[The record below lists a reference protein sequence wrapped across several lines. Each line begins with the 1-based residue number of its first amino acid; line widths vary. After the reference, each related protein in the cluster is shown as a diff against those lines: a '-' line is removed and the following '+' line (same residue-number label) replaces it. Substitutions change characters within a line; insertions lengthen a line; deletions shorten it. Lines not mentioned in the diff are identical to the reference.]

1 MSWSRII
8 RLLLAAALLTVLAGC
23 SAVKLAYN
31 NLPDLGY
38 WWVDGYADL
47 NEPQSLLLR
56 GELAR
61 LHDWHRK
68 TELPRIADLL
78 RQIQQV
84 APADTS
90 AEQICRLFADIRA
103 RFDAVAV
110 QALAQPGTLALA
122 TRLTPAQ
129 FKHLEARF
137 AKGNQ
142 EWRREWASRDRAV
155 RVAKRVETEL
165 DRAEQFYGT
174 LDEQQRQLLQDA
186 VNRSAFD
193 PQRVFAE
200 RVRRQQDMLE
210 TLRSVAG
217 TGNNSPPGAG
227 AAPATTALR
236 AYVERTSRS
245 PDPLYRAYAET
256 ARSGKLPDLCAPAQ
270 QHQRR
275 AAQPRR
281 GPTGRLRTRCARTE
295 HATLIRASPFVW
307 I

>member
-8 RLLLAAALLTVLAGC
+8 RLLLAASLLAVLAGC
-23 SAVKLAYN
+23 SAVRLAYN
-31 NLPDLGY
+31 NMPDLAY

-56 GELAR
+56 AELAR
-61 LHDWHRK
+61 LQEWHRK

-78 RQIQQV
+78 RQIQQA
-84 APADTS
+84 APADTNP
-90 AEQICRLFADIRA
+90 EQICRLYADIRA
-103 RFDAVAV
+103 RFDAVTA
-110 QALAQPGTLALA
+110 QALVQPGTLALA

-142 EWRREWASRDRAV
+142 EWRRERGSRDRAV

-174 LDEQQRQLLQDA
+174 LDDHQRRLLQHA

-210 TLRSVAG
+210 TLRGVSG
-217 TGNNSPPGAG
+217 TGSNSPSGADTV
-227 AAPATTALR
+227 PATAALR

-245 PDPLYRAYAET
+245 PDPLYRAYAEPALQENCQTYARLHNSTT
-256 ARSGKLPDLCAPAQ
+256 AEQRSRAVARLAAYERDARELST
-270 QHQRR
+270 QH
-275 AAQPRR
+275 
-281 GPTGRLRTRCARTE
+281 
-295 HATLIRASPFVW
+295 
-307 I
+307 

>member
-8 RLLLAAALLTVLAGC
+8 RLLLAASLLAVLAGC
-23 SAVKLAYN
+23 SAVRLAYN
-31 NLPDLGY
+31 NMPDLAY

-56 GELAR
+56 AELAR

-78 RQIQQV
+78 GQIQQV
-84 APADTS
+84 APADTN
-90 AEQICRLFADIRA
+90 AEQICRLYADTRA
-103 RFDAVAV
+103 RFDAVTA

-142 EWRREWASRDRAV
+142 EWRRERGSKDRTV

-174 LDEQQRQLLQDA
+174 LDDPQRKLLQDA
-186 VNRSAFD
+186 VSRSAFD
-193 PQRVFAE
+193 PQRFFAE

-210 TLRSVAG
+210 TLRSISG
-217 TGNNSPPGAG
+217 TGSNTDTTQ
-227 AAPATTALR
+227 ATTTLR

-245 PDPLYRAYAET
+245 PDPLYRAYAAT
-256 ARSGKLPDLCAPAQ
+256 ALQENCQIYARLHNSTTAEQRNRAVARLAAYERDARELST
-270 QHQRR
+270 QH
-275 AAQPRR
+275 
-281 GPTGRLRTRCARTE
+281 
-295 HATLIRASPFVW
+295 
-307 I
+307 

>member
-8 RLLLAAALLTVLAGC
+8 RLLLVTSLLAVLVGC
-23 SAVKLAYN
+23 SAVRLAYN
-31 NLPDLGY
+31 NLPDLAY

-56 GELAR
+56 AELAR
-61 LHDWHRK
+61 MHDWHRK
-68 TELPRIADLL
+68 TELPRIAHLL

-84 APADTS
+84 TPADTNP
-90 AEQICRLFADIRA
+90 ERVCQFYGDLRT
-103 RFDAVAV
+103 RFDAVTA
-110 QALAQPGTLALA
+110 QALAQPGILALA
-122 TRLTPAQ
+122 TRMTAVQ

-142 EWRREWASRDRAV
+142 EWQRERGSQGRDV
-155 RVAKRVETEL
+155 RVAKRVEAEI

-174 LDEQQRQLLQDA
+174 LDEAQRRLLQVA

-210 TLRSVAG
+210 TLRSIAG
-217 TGNNSPPGAG
+217 MGNNNVPAADTAQAG
-227 AAPATTALR
+227 AALR

-245 PDPLYRAYAET
+245 PDPLYRRYADAALLENCQTYARLHNSTTAEQRGRAVARLAAYERD
-256 ARSGKLPDLCAPAQ
+256 ARELST
-270 QHQRR
+270 QH
-275 AAQPRR
+275 
-281 GPTGRLRTRCARTE
+281 
-295 HATLIRASPFVW
+295 
-307 I
+307 